1 MEEECRRE
9 TERGNVAQYLRSVGY
24 LGPVQKPRPSCS
36 LDKGGG
42 PKQYCTSLDF

>member
-9 TERGNVAQYLRSVGY
+9 TKRGNAAQYLWSV
-24 LGPVQKPRPSCS
+24 GPVQKPRASCS

-42 PKQYCTSLDF
+42 PKQYYTSLDF